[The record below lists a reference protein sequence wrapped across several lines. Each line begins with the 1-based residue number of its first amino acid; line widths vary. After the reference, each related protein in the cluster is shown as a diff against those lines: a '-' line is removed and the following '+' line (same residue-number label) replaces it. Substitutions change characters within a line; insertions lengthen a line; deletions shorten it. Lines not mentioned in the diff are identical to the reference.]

1 MSRGYL
7 RRQWGRK
14 SLADRG
20 KALQGPRV
28 EEELGSANTPKLVS
42 VAEPGVVLMELERQ
56 AGAKSKLALWAVVM
70 SLDFILIEMEN
81 H

>member
-1 MSRGYL
+1 MQTEAKHYKAPELKRN
-7 RRQWGRK
+7 
-14 SLADRG
+14 LA
-20 KALQGPRV
+20 QP
-28 EEELGSANTPKLVS
+28 NTPKLVS
-42 VAEPGVVLMELERQ
+42 VAEPGVILMELERQ